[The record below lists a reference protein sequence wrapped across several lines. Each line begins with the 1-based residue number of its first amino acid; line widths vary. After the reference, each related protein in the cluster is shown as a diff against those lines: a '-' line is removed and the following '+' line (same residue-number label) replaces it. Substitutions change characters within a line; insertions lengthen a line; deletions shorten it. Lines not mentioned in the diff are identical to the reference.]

1 MNKIALI
8 LSLTALIMANT
19 ALAGGNPVA
28 GQQKSQVCQACH
40 GQTGDG
46 TDPSYPKLAGQ
57 HASYLE
63 KALQDY
69 RSGDRNNPI
78 MASFAQGLSDQ
89 DIADLAAFYAGNEG
103 LKDIR
108 IK

>member
-1 MNKIALI
+1 MKKLI
-8 LSLTALIMANT
+8 CLIVLC
-19 ALAGGNPVA
+19 LACSDLFAKGNAIA

-40 GQTGDG
+40 GPDG
-46 TDPSYPKLAGQ
+46 KSIDPSYPNLAGQ

-69 RSGDRNNPI
+69 RSGDRQNAV
-78 MASFAQGLSDQ
+78 MASFAQNLTDE
-89 DIADLAAFYAGNEG
+89 DIEDLAAWFASQDG
-103 LKDIR
+103 LKDLS